1 MESDEELSYNTYLSR
16 KLNIIKKIKN
26 FLQLMI
32 QKKLQNL
39 KKQRRLT
46 IIQKN
51 HKIIMILIIIQSLIM
66 YIKINVG

>member
-16 KLNIIKKIKN
+16 KLQKIKT